1 MEKLEILETR
11 IKSMMDLIR
20 TLKGEK
26 GRLEGQLKTL
36 SGQLA
41 KLEEENSL
49 WENEKRE
56 IRLRIEKI
64 LGEIETLPE

>member
-26 GRLEGQLKTL
+26 GFLEGQLKTL

-56 IRLRIEKI
+56 IRARIEKI

>member
-56 IRLRIEKI
+56 IRVRIEKI